1 MERINSKTK
10 VKRLS
15 IEKRGSSK
23 NKNLCKLKKATRT
36 FDVNQS
42 ILSKTKN
49 FSPGKKSDN
58 TSFEQVVTADYRQ
71 FM

>member
-1 MERINSKTK
+1 MERINSKTQ

-15 IEKRGSSK
+15 IDKRSSSK
-23 NKNLCKLKKATRT
+23 NKSLNKLKKVVRK

-42 ILSKTKN
+42 ILSKTKIL
-49 FSPGKKSDN
+49 SPEKKSDN

>member
-1 MERINSKTK
+1 MERINSRAQ

-23 NKNLCKLKKATRT
+23 NKGLNKLKKAVKT

-42 ILSKTKN
+42 ILSKTKIL
-49 FSPGKKSDN
+49 SPEKKSDN